1 MSLMIR
7 AFGLVLLLL
16 CGHSWALN
24 SVKGVRIWPS
34 PENTRIVLD
43 LTDAPVHK
51 VKRLSNPSR
60 LEIELAGVTSLNI
73 GTVSGDSPLVK
84 RVYASRTPSA
94 ATAIV
99 IELSFP
105 VSDSIFSLPPS
116 PPYGHRL
123 VVDLKAQGS
132 VSSASSGPPVTSV
145 TPSSSPA
152 VVSQSVQSVPATTM
166 NQSASG
172 SRATGRDIIIAIDAG
187 HGGQDPGAVGPK
199 GTHEKN
205 ITMSISRQLA
215 DMINKQPGLKAVL
228 TRTGDYYI
236 HPNKRPDIARQ
247 KQADLLVSVHADA
260 VQNRKAHGA
269 SVWVLSMRRATTEV
283 GRMLEQTEQHSE
295 LLGGVAEVIKDSA
308 NERYLAQ
315 TVLDLSMNHSM
326 VTGFEVAK
334 EVLREVAP
342 IAHLHKKEPQAASLA
357 VLKAPDIPSILF
369 ETGFISNYNEER
381 LLKDPNHQH
390 KLALAMFRAIKRY
403 FEKSPPADSLFA
415 AHKNNGRSVPTVMP
429 TTQNR
434 STAVAS
440 TSSSN
445 RTHKVKR
452 GESLSR
458 VAQKYGVSMAE
469 LRRYNKLKSDNILIG
484 QVLRIP

>member
-1 MSLMIR
+1 MSLMFR
-7 AFGLVLLLL
+7 VFSLALLLL
-16 CGHSWALN
+16 SAQSWAVN
-24 SVKGVRIWPS
+24 SVKGVRIWHAPD
-34 PENTRIVLD
+34 NTRLVLD
-43 LTDAPVHK
+43 LANAPSHK

-94 ATAIV
+94 ATAVV
-99 IELSFP
+99 IELAFP
-105 VSDSIFSLPPS
+105 VNDSIFSLPPS

-123 VVDLKAQGS
+123 VVDLKAQAA
-132 VSSASSGPPVTSV
+132 VSSTSQVAPVTSV
-145 TPSSSPA
+145 TSPQPQTATPQPVSSAP
-152 VVSQSVQSVPATTM
+152 QSTLNTK
-166 NQSASG
+166 
-172 SRATGRDIIIAIDAG
+172 ATGRDIIIAIDAG

-247 KQADLLVSVHADA
+247 KQADLLISVHADA

-334 EVLREVAP
+334 EILREVAP

-390 KLALAMFRAIKRY
+390 KLALAMFRAIKGY

-429 TTQNR
+429 STQNR
-434 STAVAS
+434 SAAVVS
-440 TSSSN
+440 TGNSS

-458 VAQKYGVSMAE
+458 VSKQYGVSMAE
-469 LRRYNKLKSDNILIG
+469 LRLLNNLLSDNILIG

>member
-1 MSLMIR
+1 MSLMLR
-7 AFGLVLLLL
+7 VFALMLLLVSSQ
-16 CGHSWALN
+16 SWAAN
-24 SVKGVRIWPS
+24 SVKGVRIWHS
-34 PENTRIVLD
+34 PENTRLVLD
-43 LTDAPVHK
+43 LTDAPSHK

-73 GTVSGDSPLVK
+73 GAVSGDSPLVK
-84 RVYASRTPSA
+84 RVYANRTPSA
-94 ATAIV
+94 ATAVV
-99 IELSFP
+99 IELTFP
-105 VSDSIFSLPPS
+105 VNDSIFSLPPS

-123 VVDLKAQGS
+123 VVDLKAQ
-132 VSSASSGPPVTSV
+132 SSASSASQGAPVTTI
-145 TPSSSPA
+145 TPSA
-152 VVSQSVQSVPATTM
+152 SVPVLSQPVSSAP
-166 NQSASG
+166 QSTVST
-172 SRATGRDIIIAIDAG
+172 RATGRDIIIAIDAG

-205 ITMSISRQLA
+205 ITLSIARQLA

-381 LLKDPNHQH
+381 LLKDPGHQH
-390 KLALAMFRAIKRY
+390 KLALAMFRAIKGY

-429 TTQNR
+429 ATQSR

-440 TSSSN
+440 TSSS

-458 VAQKYGVSMAE
+458 VAKHYGVSMAE
-469 LRRYNKLKSDNILIG
+469 LRRFNNLKSDNILIG

>member
-1 MSLMIR
+1 MSLTLR
-7 AFGLVLLLL
+7 VVALVLLLL
-16 CGHSWALN
+16 SSQSWAVN
-24 SVKGVRIWPS
+24 SVKGVRIWHAPD
-34 PENTRIVLD
+34 NTRLVLD
-43 LTDAPVHK
+43 LANAPSHK

-73 GTVSGDSPLVK
+73 GAVSGDSPLVK

-94 ATAIV
+94 ATAVV
-99 IELSFP
+99 IELAFP
-105 VSDSIFSLPPS
+105 VNDSIFSLPPS

-123 VVDLKAQGS
+123 VVDLKAQSTAPSASQGTA
-132 VSSASSGPPVTSV
+132 VSSAAASQPEVTS
-145 TPSSSPA
+145 A
-152 VVSQSVQSVPATTM
+152 QAAPATS
-166 NQSASG
+166 SATAS

-199 GTHEKN
+199 GTYEKN

-236 HPNKRPDIARQ
+236 HPNKRPDVARQ
-247 KQADLLVSVHADA
+247 KQADLLISIHADA

-334 EVLREVAP
+334 EILREVAP

-390 KLALAMFRAIKRY
+390 KLALAMFRAIKGY

-429 TTQNR
+429 SQQNR
-434 STAVAS
+434 TVA
-440 TSSSN
+440 TTNSSS

-458 VAQKYGVSMAE
+458 VAKQYGVSMAE
-469 LRRYNKLKSDNILIG
+469 LRRHNNLKSDNILIG
-484 QVLRIP
+484 QILRIP

>member
-1 MSLMIR
+1 MSLMFR
-7 AFGLVLLLL
+7 GVCFALLLISSQ
-16 CGHSWALN
+16 SWAAN
-24 SVKGVRIWPS
+24 SVKGVRIWHAPD
-34 PENTRIVLD
+34 NTRLVLD
-43 LTDAPVHK
+43 LAEAPSHK

-73 GTVSGDSPLVK
+73 GAVSGDSPLVK

-94 ATAIV
+94 ATAVV

-105 VSDSIFSLPPS
+105 VNDSIFSLPPS

-132 VSSASSGPPVTSV
+132 ASPATQA
-145 TPSSSPA
+145 TPSQS
-152 VVSQSVQSVPATTM
+152 VVSQSVQSAPAATIS
-166 NQSASG
+166 QSAS
-172 SRATGRDIIIAIDAG
+172 STRATGRDIIIAIDAG

-205 ITMSISRQLA
+205 ITLSISRQLA

-381 LLKDPNHQH
+381 LLKDSNHQH

-415 AHKNNGRSVPTVMP
+415 AHKHDGRSVPTVMP

-434 STAVAS
+434 SVVVS
-440 TSSSN
+440 NN

-458 VAQKYGVSMAE
+458 VAKQYGVSMAE
-469 LRRYNKLKSDNILIG
+469 LRRHNNLKSDNILIG
-484 QVLRIP
+484 QMLRIP

>member
-1 MSLMIR
+1 MSLMLR
-7 AFGLVLLLL
+7 VFALVLLLVSSQ
-16 CGHSWALN
+16 SWAVN
-24 SVKGVRIWPS
+24 SVKGVRIWHAPD
-34 PENTRIVLD
+34 NTRLVLD
-43 LTDAPVHK
+43 LANAPSHK

-60 LEIELAGVTSLNI
+60 LEIELAGVSSLNI
-73 GTVSGDSPLVK
+73 GAVTGDSPLVK

-94 ATAIV
+94 ATAVV

-105 VSDSIFSLPPS
+105 VNDSIFSLPPS

-123 VVDLKAQGS
+123 VVDLKAQS
-132 VSSASSGPPVTSV
+132 RASSASQGAPVTSV
-145 TPSSSPA
+145 TPSPSAP
-152 VVSQSVQSVPATTM
+152 VLSQPVTSVPTVST
-166 NQSASG
+166 
-172 SRATGRDIIIAIDAG
+172 RATGRDIIIAIDAG

-205 ITMSISRQLA
+205 ITLSISRQLA

-295 LLGGVAEVIKDSA
+295 LLGGVGEIIKDSA

-381 LLKDPNHQH
+381 LLKDSGHQH

-440 TSSSN
+440 TSSS

-458 VAQKYGVSMAE
+458 VAKHYGVSMAE
-469 LRRYNKLKSDNILIG
+469 LRRHNNLKSDNILIG

>member
-1 MSLMIR
+1 MSLMLR
-7 AFGLVLLLL
+7 VVALLLFVVSSQ
-16 CGHSWALN
+16 SWAVN
-24 SVKGVRIWPS
+24 SVKGVRIWHAPD
-34 PENTRIVLD
+34 NTRLVLD
-43 LTDAPVHK
+43 LANAPSHK

-73 GTVSGDSPLVK
+73 GAVTGDSPLVK

-94 ATAIV
+94 ATAVV

-105 VSDSIFSLPPS
+105 VNDSIFSLPPS

-123 VVDLKAQGS
+123 VVDLKAQRAA
-132 VSSASSGPPVTSV
+132 VSSATVSKPAAVSSL
-145 TPSSSPA
+145 PA
-152 VVSQSVQSVPATTM
+152 
-166 NQSASG
+166 QSAPQSTV
-172 SRATGRDIIIAIDAG
+172 STRATGRNIIIAIDAG

-199 GTHEKN
+199 GTYEKN
-205 ITMSISRQLA
+205 ITLSISRQLA

-247 KQADLLVSVHADA
+247 KQADLLISVHADA

-295 LLGGVAEVIKDSA
+295 LLGGVGEIIKDSA

-381 LLKDPNHQH
+381 LLKDSGHQH

-440 TSSSN
+440 SGS

-458 VAQKYGVSMAE
+458 VAKQYGVSMAE
-469 LRRYNKLKSDNILIG
+469 LRRHNNLKSDNILIG

>member
-1 MSLMIR
+1 MSLTLR
-7 AFGLVLLLL
+7 VFGLLLLLL
-16 CGHSWALN
+16 CGQSWAVN
-24 SVKGVRIWPS
+24 NVKGVRIWHAPD
-34 PENTRIVLD
+34 NTRLVLD
-43 LTDAPVHK
+43 LANAPSHK

-60 LEIELAGVTSLNI
+60 LEIELSGVTSLNI
-73 GTVSGDSPLVK
+73 GSVSGDSPLVK

-94 ATAIV
+94 AIAVV
-99 IELSFP
+99 IELAFP
-105 VSDSIFSLPPS
+105 VNDSIFSLPPS

-123 VVDLKAQGS
+123 VVDLKAQSS
-132 VSSASSGPPVTSV
+132 VSASQGAPVTSV
-145 TPSSSPA
+145 TPSQPDIAATAA
-152 VVSQSVQSVPATTM
+152 VPNVSQSTVSP
-166 NQSASG
+166 
-172 SRATGRDIIIAIDAG
+172 RATGRDIIIAIDAG

-199 GTHEKN
+199 GTYEKN
-205 ITMSISRQLA
+205 ITLSISRQLA

-236 HPNKRPDIARQ
+236 HPNKRPDVARQ
-247 KQADLLVSVHADA
+247 KQADLLISVHADA

-334 EVLREVAP
+334 EILREVAP

-390 KLALAMFRAIKRY
+390 KLALAMFRAIKGY

-415 AHKNNGRSVPTVMP
+415 AHKNNGRTVPTVMP
-429 TTQNR
+429 SQQNR
-434 STAVAS
+434 TAA
-440 TSSSN
+440 TTNSSS

-458 VAQKYGVSMAE
+458 VAQQYGVSMAE
-469 LRRYNKLKSDNILIG
+469 LRRHNNLKSDNILIG

>member
-1 MSLMIR
+1 M
-7 AFGLVLLLL
+7 ALLLVSSQ
-16 CGHSWALN
+16 SWAVN
-24 SVKGVRIWPS
+24 SVKGVRIWHAPD
-34 PENTRIVLD
+34 NTRLVLD
-43 LTDAPVHK
+43 LANAPSHK
-51 VKRLSNPSR
+51 VKRLSNPTR
-60 LEIELAGVTSLNI
+60 LEIELSGVSSLNI
-73 GTVSGDSPLVK
+73 GVVSGDSPLVK
-84 RVYASRTPSA
+84 RVYASRTPSG
-94 ATAIV
+94 ATAVV
-99 IELSFP
+99 IELAFP
-105 VSDSIFSLPPS
+105 VSDSIFALPPS

-123 VVDLKAQGS
+123 VVDLKAMGS
-132 VSSASSGPPVTSV
+132 TPVTALPKPASSNTASQ
-145 TPSSSPA
+145 PSRVEAQPA
-152 VVSQSVQSVPATTM
+152 PQSEITQNSTT
-166 NQSASG
+166 
-172 SRATGRDIIIAIDAG
+172 SRATGRDIIVAIDAG

-205 ITMSISRQLA
+205 ITLSISRQLA

-381 LLKDPNHQH
+381 LLRDPNHQH

-429 TTQNR
+429 TSQNR
-434 STAVAS
+434 STAVSSAGTAS
-440 TSSSN
+440 DSSP

-458 VAQKYGVSMAE
+458 VAKKYGVTMSA
-469 LRRYNKLKSDNILIG
+469 LRRHNNLKSDNILIG

>member
-1 MSLMIR
+1 MSLIVR
-7 AFGLVLLLL
+7 VLSLVLLLL
-16 CGHSWALN
+16 CSHSWAVN
-24 SVKGVRIWPS
+24 SVKGVRIWHAPD
-34 PENTRIVLD
+34 NTRLVLD
-43 LTDAPVHK
+43 LANAPSHK

-60 LEIELAGVTSLNI
+60 LEIELAGVNSLNI
-73 GTVSGDSPLVK
+73 GAVTGDSPLVK

-94 ATAIV
+94 ATAVV

-123 VVDLKAQGS
+123 VVDLKAQGA
-132 VSSASSGPPVTSV
+132 VSSGSQGAPVTSV
-145 TPSSSPA
+145 TPSTPA
-152 VVSQSVQSVPATTM
+152 PVVSQPIP
-166 NQSASG
+166 SASQG
-172 SRATGRDIIIAIDAG
+172 TTSSRATGRDIIIAIDAG

-199 GTHEKN
+199 GTHEKI
-205 ITMSISRQLA
+205 ITQSVSRQLA
-215 DMINKQPGLKAVL
+215 AMINQQPGLKAVL

-236 HPNKRPDIARQ
+236 HPNKRPEIARQ
-247 KQADLLVSVHADA
+247 KQADLLISIHADA

-295 LLGGVAEVIKDSA
+295 LLGGVGEIIKDSA

-334 EVLREVAP
+334 EVLREMSTV
-342 IAHLHKKEPQAASLA
+342 AHLHKKEPQAASLA
-357 VLKAPDIPSILF
+357 VLKAPDIPSILV

-390 KLALAMFRAIKRY
+390 KLAQAIFRAVKRY

-429 TTQNR
+429 TSQNR
-434 STAVAS
+434 SATVAS
-440 TSSSN
+440 SGN

-458 VAQKYGVSMAE
+458 VARQYGVSMAE
-469 LRRYNKLKSDNILIG
+469 LRRHNNLKSDNILIG

>member
-1 MSLMIR
+1 MSLMFR
-7 AFGLVLLLL
+7 LFALVLFLASSP
-16 CGHSWALN
+16 SWAVN
-24 SVKGVRIWPS
+24 SVKGVRIWHAPD
-34 PENTRIVLD
+34 NTRLVLD
-43 LTDAPVHK
+43 LANAPSHK

-60 LEIELAGVTSLNI
+60 LEIELAGVSSLNI
-73 GTVSGDSPLVK
+73 GAVSGDSPLVK

-94 ATAIV
+94 ATAVV
-99 IELSFP
+99 IELAFP
-105 VSDSIFSLPPS
+105 VNDSIFSLPPS

-132 VSSASSGPPVTSV
+132 ISANQGAPVTSV
-145 TPSSSPA
+145 TAAQPDIAVPSTVPSA
-152 VVSQSVQSVPATTM
+152 SQSTV
-166 NQSASG
+166 SA
-172 SRATGRDIIIAIDAG
+172 RAKGRDIIIAIDAG

-247 KQADLLVSVHADA
+247 KQADLLISVHADA

-390 KLALAMFRAIKRY
+390 KLALAMFRAIKGY

-440 TSSSN
+440 TSSSS

-458 VAQKYGVSMAE
+458 VAKQYGVSMAE
-469 LRRYNKLKSDNILIG
+469 LRRHNNLKSDNILIG

>member
-1 MSLMIR
+1 MSLMLR
-7 AFGLVLLLL
+7 VFALVLLL
-16 CGHSWALN
+16 GSGQSWAAN
-24 SVKGVRIWPS
+24 SVKGVRIWHAPD
-34 PENTRIVLD
+34 NTRLVLD
-43 LTDAPVHK
+43 LADAPSHK

-73 GTVSGDSPLVK
+73 GAVTGDSPLVK

-105 VSDSIFSLPPS
+105 VNDSIFSLPPS

-132 VSSASSGPPVTSV
+132 ASPTTQV
-145 TPSSSPA
+145 TPSQP
-152 VVSQSVQSVPATTM
+152 VVSQSVQSTPAATIS
-166 NQSASG
+166 QSAS
-172 SRATGRDIIIAIDAG
+172 STRATGRDIIIAIDAG

-205 ITMSISRQLA
+205 ITLSISRQLA

-295 LLGGVAEVIKDSA
+295 LLGGVAEIIKDSA

-381 LLKDPNHQH
+381 LLKDPGHQH

-434 STAVAS
+434 SAAVTS
-440 TSSSN
+440 TSSTS

-458 VAQKYGVSMAE
+458 VAKQYGVSMAA
-469 LRRYNKLKSDNILIG
+469 LRRHNNLKSDNILIG

>member
-1 MSLMIR
+1 MSLMLR
-7 AFGLVLLLL
+7 VFALVLLLVS
-16 CGHSWALN
+16 GQSWAVN
-24 SVKGVRIWPS
+24 SVKGVRIWHAPD
-34 PENTRIVLD
+34 NTRLVLD
-43 LTDAPVHK
+43 LAEAPSHK

-73 GTVSGDSPLVK
+73 GAVSGDSPLVK

-94 ATAIV
+94 ATAVV

-105 VSDSIFSLPPS
+105 VNDSIFSLPPS

-132 VSSASSGPPVTSV
+132 ASPTTQA
-145 TPSSSPA
+145 TPSQS
-152 VVSQSVQSVPATTM
+152 VISQSVQSAPAATIS
-166 NQSASG
+166 QSATST
-172 SRATGRDIIIAIDAG
+172 RATGRDIIIAIDAG

-205 ITMSISRQLA
+205 ITLSISRQLA

-381 LLKDPNHQH
+381 LLKDSNHQH

-415 AHKNNGRSVPTVMP
+415 AHKHDGRSVPTVMP

-434 STAVAS
+434 SVVVS
-440 TSSSN
+440 NN

-458 VAQKYGVSMAE
+458 VAKQYGVSMAE
-469 LRRYNKLKSDNILIG
+469 LRRHNNLKSDNILIG
-484 QVLRIP
+484 QMLRIP

>member
-1 MSLMIR
+1 MSKILRIL
-7 AFGLVLLLL
+7 GLVLLLL
-16 CGHSWALN
+16 SGQSWAVN
-24 SVKGVRIWPS
+24 TVKGVRIWHAPD
-34 PENTRIVLD
+34 NTRLVLD
-43 LTDAPVHK
+43 LADAPVHK
-51 VKRLSNPSR
+51 VKRLSNPTR
-60 LEIELAGVTSLNI
+60 LEIELSGVTSLDI
-73 GTVSGDSPLVK
+73 GAVSGDSSLVK
-84 RVYASRTPSA
+84 RVYADRTPSA
-94 ATAIV
+94 AIAVV
-99 IELSFP
+99 IELSGP

-123 VVDLKAQGS
+123 VVDLKAQPAS
-132 VSSASSGPPVTSV
+132 RAAPVSSIT
-145 TPSSSPA
+145 
-152 VVSQSVQSVPATTM
+152 ATTSTPVSSQAAQPKP
-166 NQSASG
+166 QSAVNA
-172 SRATGRDIIIAIDAG
+172 RPTGRDIIVAIDAG

-199 GTHEKN
+199 GTYEKN
-205 ITMSISRQLA
+205 ITLSISRQLA

-247 KQADLLVSVHADA
+247 KQADLLISVHADA

-334 EVLREVAP
+334 EVLIEVAP

-381 LLKDPNHQH
+381 LLRDSGHQH
-390 KLALAMFRAIKRY
+390 KLALAMFRAVKRY

-415 AHKNNGRSVPTVMP
+415 AHKNHGRSVPTVLP
-429 TTQNR
+429 THQNR
-434 STAVAS
+434 TSAVAS
-440 TSSSN
+440 NSN

-458 VAQKYGVSMAE
+458 VAKQYGVSLTA
-469 LRRYNKLKSDNILIG
+469 LRRHNNLKSDNILIG

>member
-1 MSLMIR
+1 MSLTLR
-7 AFGLVLLLL
+7 VFGLLLLLL
-16 CGHSWALN
+16 CGQSWAVN
-24 SVKGVRIWPS
+24 NVKGVRIWHAPD
-34 PENTRIVLD
+34 NTRLVLD
-43 LTDAPVHK
+43 LANAPSHK

-60 LEIELAGVTSLNI
+60 LEIELSGVTSLNI
-73 GTVSGDSPLVK
+73 GSVSGDSPLVK

-94 ATAIV
+94 AIAVV
-99 IELSFP
+99 IELAFP
-105 VSDSIFSLPPS
+105 VNDSIFSLPPS

-123 VVDLKAQGS
+123 VVDLKAQSS
-132 VSSASSGPPVTSV
+132 VSASQGAPVTSV
-145 TPSSSPA
+145 TPSQPDIAATAA
-152 VVSQSVQSVPATTM
+152 VPTVSQSTVSP
-166 NQSASG
+166 
-172 SRATGRDIIIAIDAG
+172 RATGRDIIIAIDAG

-199 GTHEKN
+199 GTYEKN
-205 ITMSISRQLA
+205 ITLSISRQLA

-236 HPNKRPDIARQ
+236 HPNKRPDVARQ
-247 KQADLLVSVHADA
+247 KQADLLISVHADA

-334 EVLREVAP
+334 EILREVAP

-390 KLALAMFRAIKRY
+390 KLALAMFRAIKGY

-415 AHKNNGRSVPTVMP
+415 AHKNSGRTVPTVMP
-429 TTQNR
+429 SQQNR
-434 STAVAS
+434 TAA
-440 TSSSN
+440 TTNSSS

-458 VAQKYGVSMAE
+458 VAQQYGVSMAE
-469 LRRYNKLKSDNILIG
+469 LRRHNNLKSDNILIG

>member
-1 MSLMIR
+1 MSLMLR
-7 AFGLVLLLL
+7 VFGLLLLLL
-16 CGHSWALN
+16 CGQSWASN
-24 SVKGVRIWPS
+24 SVKGVRIWHAPD
-34 PENTRIVLD
+34 NTRLVLD
-43 LTDAPVHK
+43 LANAPSHK

-60 LEIELAGVTSLNI
+60 LEIELSGVTSLNI
-73 GTVSGDSPLVK
+73 GAVSGDSPLVK

-94 ATAIV
+94 ATAVV
-99 IELSFP
+99 IELAFP
-105 VSDSIFSLPPS
+105 VNDSIFSLPPS

-123 VVDLKAQGS
+123 VVDLKAQSS
-132 VSSASSGPPVTSV
+132 VSSASQGTAVSSVAASQPEVTSAQ
-145 TPSSSPA
+145 TASSTS
-152 VVSQSVQSVPATTM
+152 SGTT
-166 NQSASG
+166 S

-199 GTHEKN
+199 GTYEKN
-205 ITMSISRQLA
+205 ITLSISRQLA

-236 HPNKRPDIARQ
+236 HPNKRPEIARQ
-247 KQADLLVSVHADA
+247 KQADLLISVHADA

-295 LLGGVAEVIKDSA
+295 LLGGVGEIIKDSA

-381 LLKDPNHQH
+381 LLKDPNYQH
-390 KLALAMFRAIKRY
+390 KLALAMFRGIKGY

-415 AHKNNGRSVPTVMP
+415 AHKNSGRTVPTVMP
-429 TTQNR
+429 SQQNR
-434 STAVAS
+434 TAAS
-440 TSSSN
+440 TKSSS

-458 VAQKYGVSMAE
+458 VAQQYGVSMAA
-469 LRRYNKLKSDNILIG
+469 LRRHNNLKSDNILIG

>member
-1 MSLMIR
+1 MSLTLRIV
-7 AFGLVLLLL
+7 ALLLL
-16 CGHSWALN
+16 LVSSQSWAVN
-24 SVKGVRIWPS
+24 SVKGVRIWHAPD
-34 PENTRIVLD
+34 NTRLVLD
-43 LTDAPVHK
+43 LANAPTHK

-94 ATAIV
+94 ATAVV
-99 IELSFP
+99 IELAFP
-105 VSDSIFSLPPS
+105 VNDSIFSLPPS

-123 VVDLKAQGS
+123 VVDIKAQG
-132 VSSASSGPPVTSV
+132 VVAASNQTAPVTSV
-145 TPSSSPA
+145 TSSRPQA
-152 VVSQSVQSVPATTM
+152 VVSQPVSSAPQSTPH
-166 NQSASG
+166 SK
-172 SRATGRDIIIAIDAG
+172 ATGRDIIIAIDAG

-199 GTHEKN
+199 GTYEKN
-205 ITMSISRQLA
+205 ITLSISRQLA

-247 KQADLLVSVHADA
+247 KQADLLISVHADA

-334 EVLREVAP
+334 EILREVAP

-381 LLKDPNHQH
+381 LLKDSNHQH
-390 KLALAMFRAIKRY
+390 KLALAMFRAIKGY

-415 AHKNNGRSVPTVMP
+415 AHKNNGRSVPSVMP
-429 TTQNR
+429 STHRR
-434 STAVAS
+434 SSAVPAM
-440 TSSSN
+440 SN

-458 VAQKYGVSMAE
+458 VAKQYGVSMAE
-469 LRRYNKLKSDNILIG
+469 LRRHNNLKSDNILIG

>member
-1 MSLMIR
+1 MSLIVRVFSLM
-7 AFGLVLLLL
+7 LLLL
-16 CGHSWALN
+16 CSYSWAVN
-24 SVKGVRIWPS
+24 SVKGVRIWHAPD
-34 PENTRIVLD
+34 NTRLVLD
-43 LTDAPVHK
+43 LANAPSHK

-60 LEIELAGVTSLNI
+60 LEIELAGVNSLNI
-73 GTVSGDSPLVK
+73 GAVTGDSPLVK
-84 RVYASRTPSA
+84 SVYASRTPSA
-94 ATAIV
+94 ATAVV

-123 VVDLKAQGS
+123 VVDLKAQGAAF
-132 VSSASSGPPVTSV
+132 SSAK
-145 TPSSSPA
+145 PA
-152 VVSQSVQSVPATTM
+152 PVVSQPAQPAT
-166 NQSASG
+166 S

-199 GTHEKN
+199 GTHEKI
-205 ITMSISRQLA
+205 ITQSVSRQLA
-215 DMINKQPGLKAVL
+215 AMINQQPGLKAVL

-236 HPNKRPDIARQ
+236 HPNKRPEIARQ
-247 KQADLLVSVHADA
+247 KQADLLISIHADA

-334 EVLREVAP
+334 EVLREMSTV
-342 IAHLHKKEPQAASLA
+342 AHLHKKEPQAASLA
-357 VLKAPDIPSILF
+357 VLKAPDIPSILV

-390 KLALAMFRAIKRY
+390 KLALAIFRAVKGY

-415 AHKNNGRSVPTVMP
+415 AHKNNGRSVPAS
-429 TTQNR
+429 QNR
-434 STAVAS
+434 AVTVISST
-440 TSSSN
+440 N

-452 GESLSR
+452 GDSLSR
-458 VAQKYGVSMAE
+458 VAKQYGVSMTA
-469 LRRYNKLKSDNILIG
+469 LRRHNNLKSDNILIG

>member
-1 MSLMIR
+1 MSLMLR
-7 AFGLVLLLL
+7 VFALVLLLVSSQ
-16 CGHSWALN
+16 SWAVN
-24 SVKGVRIWPS
+24 SVKGVRIWHAPD
-34 PENTRIVLD
+34 NTRLVLD
-43 LTDAPVHK
+43 LANAPSHK

-60 LEIELAGVTSLNI
+60 LEIELAGVSSLNI
-73 GTVSGDSPLVK
+73 GAVTGDSPLVK

-94 ATAIV
+94 ATAVV

-105 VSDSIFSLPPS
+105 VNDSIFSLPPS

-123 VVDLKAQGS
+123 VVDLKAQS
-132 VSSASSGPPVTSV
+132 RASSASQGAPVTSV
-145 TPSSSPA
+145 TPSPSAP
-152 VVSQSVQSVPATTM
+152 VLSQPVTSVPTVST
-166 NQSASG
+166 
-172 SRATGRDIIIAIDAG
+172 RATGRDIIIAIDAG

-205 ITMSISRQLA
+205 ITLSISRQLA

-295 LLGGVAEVIKDSA
+295 LLGGVGEIIKDSA

-381 LLKDPNHQH
+381 LLKDPGHQH

-440 TSSSN
+440 TSSSS

-458 VAQKYGVSMAE
+458 VAKQYGVSMAE
-469 LRRYNKLKSDNILIG
+469 LRRHNNLKSDNILIG

>member
-1 MSLMIR
+1 MSLIVR
-7 AFGLVLLLL
+7 VFSLVLLLL
-16 CGHSWALN
+16 CSHSWAVN
-24 SVKGVRIWPS
+24 SVKGVRIWHAPD
-34 PENTRIVLD
+34 NTRLVLD
-43 LTDAPVHK
+43 LANAPSHK
-51 VKRLSNPSR
+51 VKRLSNPTR
-60 LEIELAGVTSLNI
+60 LEIELAGVNSLNI
-73 GTVSGDSPLVK
+73 GAVTGDSPLVK

-94 ATAIV
+94 ATAVV

-123 VVDLKAQGS
+123 VVDLKAQGAAAS
-132 VSSASSGPPVTSV
+132 ASQGAPVSSISTTKPA
-145 TPSSSPA
+145 A
-152 VVSQSVQSVPATTM
+152 VVSQPAQTTS
-166 NQSASG
+166 QSAAS
-172 SRATGRDIIIAIDAG
+172 SRVTGRDIIIAIDAG

-199 GTHEKN
+199 GTHEKI
-205 ITMSISRQLA
+205 ITQSVSRQLA
-215 DMINKQPGLKAVL
+215 AMINKQPGLKAVL
-228 TRTGDYYI
+228 TRNGDYYI
-236 HPNKRPDIARQ
+236 HPNKRPEIARQ
-247 KQADLLVSVHADA
+247 KQADLLISIHADA

-283 GRMLEQTEQHSE
+283 GRMLEQTEKHSE
-295 LLGGVAEVIKDSA
+295 LLGGVGEIIKDSA

-334 EVLREVAP
+334 EVLREMSTV
-342 IAHLHKKEPQAASLA
+342 AHLHKKEPQAASLA
-357 VLKAPDIPSILF
+357 VLKAPDIPSILV

-390 KLALAMFRAIKRY
+390 KLAQAIFRAVKGY

-415 AHKNNGRSVPTVMP
+415 ALKNSGRSVPTVMP
-429 TTQNR
+429 TSQNR
-434 STAVAS
+434 SATVAS
-440 TSSSN
+440 SGN

-458 VAQKYGVSMAE
+458 VAKQYGVSMAE
-469 LRRYNKLKSDNILIG
+469 LRRHNNLKSDNILIG

>member
-1 MSLMIR
+1 MSLMLR
-7 AFGLVLLLL
+7 VFALVLLLVSSQ
-16 CGHSWALN
+16 SWAVN
-24 SVKGVRIWPS
+24 SVKGVRIWHAPD
-34 PENTRIVLD
+34 NTRLVLD
-43 LTDAPVHK
+43 LANAPSHK

-60 LEIELAGVTSLNI
+60 LEIELAGVSSLNI
-73 GTVSGDSPLVK
+73 GAVTGDSPLVK

-94 ATAIV
+94 ATAVV

-105 VSDSIFSLPPS
+105 VNDSIFSLPPS

-123 VVDLKAQGS
+123 VVDLKAQS
-132 VSSASSGPPVTSV
+132 RASSASQGAPVTSV
-145 TPSSSPA
+145 TPSPSAP
-152 VVSQSVQSVPATTM
+152 VLSQPVTSVPTVGA
-166 NQSASG
+166 
-172 SRATGRDIIIAIDAG
+172 RATGRDIIIAIDAG

-205 ITMSISRQLA
+205 ITLSISRQLA

-295 LLGGVAEVIKDSA
+295 LLGGVGEIIKDSA

-381 LLKDPNHQH
+381 LLKDPGHQH

-440 TSSSN
+440 TSSSS

-458 VAQKYGVSMAE
+458 VAKHYGVSMAE
-469 LRRYNKLKSDNILIG
+469 LRRHNNLKSDNILIG

>member
-1 MSLMIR
+1 MSLMLR
-7 AFGLVLLLL
+7 VFALVLLLVSSQ
-16 CGHSWALN
+16 SWAVN
-24 SVKGVRIWPS
+24 SVKGVRIWHAPD
-34 PENTRIVLD
+34 NTRLVLD
-43 LTDAPVHK
+43 LANAPSHK

-60 LEIELAGVTSLNI
+60 LEIELAGVSSLNI
-73 GTVSGDSPLVK
+73 GAVTGDSPLVK

-94 ATAIV
+94 ATAVV

-105 VSDSIFSLPPS
+105 VNDSIFSLPPS

-123 VVDLKAQGS
+123 VVDLKAQS
-132 VSSASSGPPVTSV
+132 RASSASQGAPVTSV
-145 TPSSSPA
+145 TPSPSAP
-152 VVSQSVQSVPATTM
+152 VLSQPVTSVPTVST
-166 NQSASG
+166 
-172 SRATGRDIIIAIDAG
+172 RATGRDIIIAIDAG

-205 ITMSISRQLA
+205 ITLSISRQLA

-295 LLGGVAEVIKDSA
+295 LLGGVGEIIKDSA

-381 LLKDPNHQH
+381 LLKDPGHQH

-429 TTQNR
+429 GTQNR

-440 TSSSN
+440 TNSS

-458 VAQKYGVSMAE
+458 VAKQYGVSMAE
-469 LRRYNKLKSDNILIG
+469 LRRHNNLKSDNILIG

>member
-1 MSLMIR
+1 MSLMLR
-7 AFGLVLLLL
+7 VFALVLLLVSSQ
-16 CGHSWALN
+16 SWAVN
-24 SVKGVRIWPS
+24 SVKGVRIWHAPD
-34 PENTRIVLD
+34 NTRLVLD
-43 LTDAPVHK
+43 LADAPSHK

-73 GTVSGDSPLVK
+73 GAVTGDSPLVK

-94 ATAIV
+94 ATAVV

-105 VSDSIFSLPPS
+105 VNDSIFSLPPS

-123 VVDLKAQGS
+123 VVDLKAQS
-132 VSSASSGPPVTSV
+132 RASSASQGAPVTSV
-145 TPSSSPA
+145 TPSPSAP
-152 VVSQSVQSVPATTM
+152 VVSQPVTSVPTVST
-166 NQSASG
+166 
-172 SRATGRDIIIAIDAG
+172 RATGRDIIIAIDAG

-205 ITMSISRQLA
+205 ITLSISRQLA

-295 LLGGVAEVIKDSA
+295 LLGGVGEIIKDSA

-381 LLKDPNHQH
+381 LLKDPGHQH

-440 TSSSN
+440 TSSTS

-458 VAQKYGVSMAE
+458 VAKQYGVSMAE
-469 LRRYNKLKSDNILIG
+469 LRRHNNLKSDNILIG

>member
-1 MSLMIR
+1 MSLIVRVFSLM
-7 AFGLVLLLL
+7 LLLL
-16 CGHSWALN
+16 CSHSWAVN
-24 SVKGVRIWPS
+24 SVKGVRIWHAPD
-34 PENTRIVLD
+34 NTRLVLD
-43 LTDAPVHK
+43 LANAPSHK

-60 LEIELAGVTSLNI
+60 LEIELAGVNSLNI
-73 GTVSGDSPLVK
+73 GAVTGDSPLVK
-84 RVYASRTPSA
+84 RVYASRAPSA

-123 VVDLKAQGS
+123 VVDLKAQGA
-132 VSSASSGPPVTSV
+132 ASSGHQGAPVTSV
-145 TPSSSPA
+145 TPSTPA
-152 VVSQSVQSVPATTM
+152 PAVSQSVP
-166 NQSASG
+166 SASPG
-172 SRATGRDIIIAIDAG
+172 ATNSRATGRDIIIAIDAG

-199 GTHEKN
+199 GTHEKI
-205 ITMSISRQLA
+205 ITQSVSRQLA
-215 DMINKQPGLKAVL
+215 AMINQQPGLKAVL

-236 HPNKRPDIARQ
+236 HPNKRPEIARQ
-247 KQADLLVSVHADA
+247 KQADLLISIHADA

-295 LLGGVAEVIKDSA
+295 LLGGVAEIIKDSA

-334 EVLREVAP
+334 EVLREMSTV
-342 IAHLHKKEPQAASLA
+342 AHLHKKEPQAASLA
-357 VLKAPDIPSILF
+357 VLKAPDIPSILV

-390 KLALAMFRAIKRY
+390 KLALAIFRAIKGY

-429 TTQNR
+429 TSQNR
-434 STAVAS
+434 SATVAS
-440 TSSSN
+440 N
-445 RTHKVKR
+445 GHRTHKVKR

-458 VAQKYGVSMAE
+458 VAKQYGVSMAE
-469 LRRYNKLKSDNILIG
+469 LRRHNNLKSDNILIG

>member
-1 MSLMIR
+1 MSLMLR
-7 AFGLVLLLL
+7 VFALVLLLVSSQ
-16 CGHSWALN
+16 SWAVN
-24 SVKGVRIWPS
+24 SVKGVRIWHAPD
-34 PENTRIVLD
+34 NTRLVLD
-43 LTDAPVHK
+43 LANAPSHK

-60 LEIELAGVTSLNI
+60 LEIELAGVSSLNI
-73 GTVSGDSPLVK
+73 GAVTGDSPLVK

-94 ATAIV
+94 ATAVV

-105 VSDSIFSLPPS
+105 VNDSIFSLPPS

-123 VVDLKAQGS
+123 VVDLKAQS
-132 VSSASSGPPVTSV
+132 RASSASQGAPVTSV
-145 TPSSSPA
+145 TPSPSAP
-152 VVSQSVQSVPATTM
+152 VLSQPVTSVPTVST
-166 NQSASG
+166 
-172 SRATGRDIIIAIDAG
+172 RATGRDIIIAIDAG

-205 ITMSISRQLA
+205 ITLSISRQLA

-295 LLGGVAEVIKDSA
+295 LLGGVGEIIKDSA

-381 LLKDPNHQH
+381 LLKDPGHQH

-440 TSSSN
+440 TSSS

-458 VAQKYGVSMAE
+458 VAKHYGVSMAE
-469 LRRYNKLKSDNILIG
+469 LRRHNNLKSDNILIG

>member
-1 MSLMIR
+1 MSLMLR
-7 AFGLVLLLL
+7 VFALVLLLVSSQ
-16 CGHSWALN
+16 SWAVN
-24 SVKGVRIWPS
+24 SVKGVRIWHAPD
-34 PENTRIVLD
+34 NTRLVLD
-43 LTDAPVHK
+43 LANAPSHK

-60 LEIELAGVTSLNI
+60 LEIELAGVSSLNI
-73 GTVSGDSPLVK
+73 GAVTGDSPLVK

-94 ATAIV
+94 ATAVV

-105 VSDSIFSLPPS
+105 VNDSIFSLPPS

-123 VVDLKAQGS
+123 VVDLKAQS
-132 VSSASSGPPVTSV
+132 RASSASQGAPVTSV
-145 TPSSSPA
+145 TPSPSAP
-152 VVSQSVQSVPATTM
+152 VLSQPVTSVPTVST
-166 NQSASG
+166 
-172 SRATGRDIIIAIDAG
+172 RATGRDIIIAIDAG

-205 ITMSISRQLA
+205 ITLSISRQLA

-295 LLGGVAEVIKDSA
+295 LLGGVGEIIKDSA

-381 LLKDPNHQH
+381 LLKDPGHQH

-440 TSSSN
+440 TNSS

-458 VAQKYGVSMAE
+458 VAKHYGVSMAE
-469 LRRYNKLKSDNILIG
+469 LRRHNNLKSDNILIG

>member
-1 MSLMIR
+1 MSLTLR
-7 AFGLVLLLL
+7 VVALVLFVVS
-16 CGHSWALN
+16 CQSWAVN
-24 SVKGVRIWPS
+24 SVKGVRIWHAPD
-34 PENTRIVLD
+34 NTRLVLD
-43 LTDAPVHK
+43 LADAPSHK

-73 GTVSGDSPLVK
+73 GAVSGDSPLVK

-94 ATAIV
+94 ATAVV

-105 VSDSIFSLPPS
+105 VNDSIFSLPPS

-123 VVDLKAQGS
+123 VVDLKAQS
-132 VSSASSGPPVTSV
+132 RASSASQGAPVTSV
-145 TPSSSPA
+145 TPSPSA
-152 VVSQSVQSVPATTM
+152 QVLSQPVPSVPQNTVST
-166 NQSASG
+166 
-172 SRATGRDIIIAIDAG
+172 RATGRDIIIAIDAG

-205 ITMSISRQLA
+205 ITLSISRQLA

-236 HPNKRPDIARQ
+236 HPNKRPEIARQ

-295 LLGGVAEVIKDSA
+295 LLGGVGEIIKDSA

-381 LLKDPNHQH
+381 LLKDPGHQH

-434 STAVAS
+434 STAIAS
-440 TSSSN
+440 TSSTS

-458 VAQKYGVSMAE
+458 VAKQYGVSMAE
-469 LRRYNKLKSDNILIG
+469 LRRHNNLKSDNILIG

>member
-1 MSLMIR
+1 MSLIVRVLSLM
-7 AFGLVLLLL
+7 LLLL
-16 CGHSWALN
+16 CSHSWAVN
-24 SVKGVRIWPS
+24 SVKGVRIWHAPD
-34 PENTRIVLD
+34 NTRLVLD
-43 LTDAPVHK
+43 LANAPSHK

-60 LEIELAGVTSLNI
+60 LEIELAGVNSLNI
-73 GTVSGDSPLVK
+73 GAVTGDSPLVK

-94 ATAIV
+94 ATAVV

-123 VVDLKAQGS
+123 VVDLKAQG
-132 VSSASSGPPVTSV
+132 AGSSGSQGAPVTSV
-145 TPSSSPA
+145 TPSTPA
-152 VVSQSVQSVPATTM
+152 PVVSQSVP
-166 NQSASG
+166 SASQG
-172 SRATGRDIIIAIDAG
+172 TTSSRATGRDIIIAIDAG

-199 GTHEKN
+199 GTHEKI
-205 ITMSISRQLA
+205 ITQSVSRQLA
-215 DMINKQPGLKAVL
+215 AMINQQPGLKAVL

-236 HPNKRPDIARQ
+236 HPNKRPEIARQ
-247 KQADLLVSVHADA
+247 KQADLLISIHADA

-295 LLGGVAEVIKDSA
+295 LLGGVGEIIKDSA

-334 EVLREVAP
+334 EVLREMSTV
-342 IAHLHKKEPQAASLA
+342 AHLHKKEPQAASLA
-357 VLKAPDIPSILF
+357 VLKAPDIPSILV

-390 KLALAMFRAIKRY
+390 KLAQAIFRAVKRY

-429 TTQNR
+429 TSQNR
-434 STAVAS
+434 SATVAS
-440 TSSSN
+440 SGN

-458 VAQKYGVSMAE
+458 VARQYGVSMAE
-469 LRRYNKLKSDNILIG
+469 LRRHNNLKSDNILIG

>member
-1 MSLMIR
+1 MSLMLR
-7 AFGLVLLLL
+7 VVALLLFVVS
-16 CGHSWALN
+16 CQSWAVN
-24 SVKGVRIWPS
+24 SVKGVRIWHAPD
-34 PENTRIVLD
+34 NTRLVLD
-43 LTDAPVHK
+43 LANAPSHK

-73 GTVSGDSPLVK
+73 GAVSGDSPLVK

-94 ATAIV
+94 ATAVV

-105 VSDSIFSLPPS
+105 VNDSIFSLPPS

-123 VVDLKAQGS
+123 VVDLKAQS
-132 VSSASSGPPVTSV
+132 RASSASQGAPVTSV
-145 TPSSSPA
+145 TPSPSAPVLSQPA
-152 VVSQSVQSVPATTM
+152 PSVAQSTVST
-166 NQSASG
+166 
-172 SRATGRDIIIAIDAG
+172 RATGRDIIIAIDAG

-205 ITMSISRQLA
+205 ITLSISRQLA

-295 LLGGVAEVIKDSA
+295 LLGGVGEIIKDSA

-429 TTQNR
+429 TSQNR

-440 TSSSN
+440 TSSTS

-458 VAQKYGVSMAE
+458 VAKQYGVSMAE
-469 LRRYNKLKSDNILIG
+469 LRRHNNLKSDNILIG

>member
-1 MSLMIR
+1 MSLMLR
-7 AFGLVLLLL
+7 VVALVLFVVSSQ
-16 CGHSWALN
+16 SWAVN
-24 SVKGVRIWPS
+24 SVKGVRIWHAPD
-34 PENTRIVLD
+34 NTRLVLD
-43 LTDAPVHK
+43 LADAPSHK

-73 GTVSGDSPLVK
+73 GAVSGDSPLVK

-94 ATAIV
+94 ATAVV

-105 VSDSIFSLPPS
+105 VNDSIFSLPPS

-123 VVDLKAQGS
+123 VVDLKAQS
-132 VSSASSGPPVTSV
+132 RASSASQGVSPPA
-145 TPSSSPA
+145 P
-152 VVSQSVQSVPATTM
+152 VVSQPTPPAPQNTVST
-166 NQSASG
+166 
-172 SRATGRDIIIAIDAG
+172 RATGRDIIIAIDAG

-205 ITMSISRQLA
+205 VTLSISRQLA

-295 LLGGVAEVIKDSA
+295 LLGGVGEIIKDSA

-381 LLKDPNHQH
+381 LLKDPGHQH

-434 STAVAS
+434 STAMAS
-440 TSSSN
+440 TSN

-458 VAQKYGVSMAE
+458 VAKQYGVSMAE
-469 LRRYNKLKSDNILIG
+469 LRRHNNLKSDNILIG

>member
-1 MSLMIR
+1 MSLMLR
-7 AFGLVLLLL
+7 AVVLMLLLASSQ
-16 CGHSWALN
+16 SWAVN
-24 SVKGVRIWPS
+24 SVKGVRIWHAPD
-34 PENTRIVLD
+34 NTRLVLD
-43 LTDAPVHK
+43 LANAPSHK

-60 LEIELAGVTSLNI
+60 LEIELAGVNSLNI
-73 GTVSGDSPLVK
+73 GTISGDSPLVK

-94 ATAIV
+94 ATAVV
-99 IELSFP
+99 IELAFP
-105 VSDSIFSLPPS
+105 VNDSIFSLPPS

-123 VVDLKAQGS
+123 VVDLKAQAALSSGKQAAP
-132 VSSASSGPPVTSV
+132 VAAITSSAAAP
-145 TPSSSPA
+145 
-152 VVSQSVQSVPATTM
+152 VVSQPV
-166 NQSASG
+166 QSASPG
-172 SRATGRDIIIAIDAG
+172 ALSSRATGRDIIIAIDAG

-199 GTHEKN
+199 GTHEKV
-205 ITMSISRQLA
+205 ITQSVSRQLA
-215 DMINKQPGLKAVL
+215 AMINQQPGLKAVL

-236 HPNKRPDIARQ
+236 HPNKRPEIARQ
-247 KQADLLVSVHADA
+247 KQADLLISIHADA

-334 EVLREVAP
+334 EVLREMSTV
-342 IAHLHKKEPQAASLA
+342 AHLHKKEPQAASLA
-357 VLKAPDIPSILF
+357 VLKAPDIPSILV

-390 KLALAMFRAIKRY
+390 KLAQAIFRAVKRY

-415 AHKNNGRSVPTVMP
+415 AHKTNGRTLPTVLP
-429 TTQNR
+429 AQQN
-434 STAVAS
+434 STAV
-440 TSSSN
+440 TSGSRG

-452 GESLSR
+452 GESLSK
-458 VAQKYGVSMAE
+458 VARQYGVSMAE
-469 LRRYNKLKSDNILIG
+469 LRRHNNLKSDNILIG
-484 QVLRIP
+484 QTLRIP

>member
-1 MSLMIR
+1 MSLSCR
-7 AFGLVLLLL
+7 VFVLLLVLL
-16 CGHSWALN
+16 STPAWAVN
-24 SVKGVRIWPS
+24 SVKGVRIWHAPD
-34 PENTRIVLD
+34 NTRLVLD
-43 LTDAPVHK
+43 LASAPSHK

-60 LEIELAGVTSLNI
+60 LEIELAGVTSLNLGAI
-73 GTVSGDSPLVK
+73 SGDSPLVK

-94 ATAIV
+94 ATAVV
-99 IELSFP
+99 IELAFP
-105 VSDSIFSLPPS
+105 VNDSIFSLPPS

-123 VVDLKAQGS
+123 VVDLKAQNTT
-132 VSSASSGPPVTSV
+132 AAARPQTAAPVL
-145 TPSSSPA
+145 
-152 VVSQSVQSVPATTM
+152 SVQSKSSVSPVRDSAPQTAT
-166 NQSASG
+166 QP
-172 SRATGRDIIIAIDAG
+172 RATGRDIIIAIDAG
-187 HGGQDPGAVGPK
+187 HGGQDPGAVGPQ
-199 GTHEKN
+199 GTYEKN
-205 ITMSISRQLA
+205 ITLSISRQLA

-247 KQADLLVSVHADA
+247 KQADLLISVHADA
-260 VQNRKAHGA
+260 VKNRKAHGA

-369 ETGFISNYNEER
+369 ETGFISNYQEER
-381 LLKDPNHQH
+381 QLKDPRHQH
-390 KLALAMFRAIKRY
+390 KLALALFRAVKRY

-415 AHKNNGRSVPTVMP
+415 AHKNHGRSVPTVIP
-429 TTQNR
+429 PSPNKA
-434 STAVAS
+434 AVA
-440 TSSSN
+440 TASSP

-452 GESLSR
+452 GESLSG
-458 VAQKYGVSMAE
+458 VAKQYGVSMAE
-469 LRRYNKLKSDNILIG
+469 LRRYNNLKSDNILIG
-484 QVLRIP
+484 QTLRIP

>member
-1 MSLMIR
+1 MSLMLRIMVL
-7 AFGLVLLLL
+7 ALLLL
-16 CGHSWALN
+16 SGQSWAVN
-24 SVKGVRIWPS
+24 SVKGVRIWHAPD
-34 PENTRIVLD
+34 NTRLVLD
-43 LTDAPVHK
+43 LANAPSHK
-51 VKRLSNPSR
+51 VKRLSNPTR
-60 LEIELAGVTSLNI
+60 LEIELSGVSSLNI
-73 GTVSGDSPLVK
+73 GNVSGDSPLVK

-94 ATAIV
+94 ATAVV
-99 IELSFP
+99 IELAFP
-105 VSDSIFSLPPS
+105 VNDSIFALPPS

-123 VVDLKAQGS
+123 VVDLKAMGS
-132 VSSASSGPPVTSV
+132 TTAAPEPVRVV
-145 TPSSSPA
+145 TPAQPMQAEPA
-152 VVSQSVQSVPATTM
+152 PVKQTDT
-166 NQSASG
+166 NQSAASN
-172 SRATGRDIIIAIDAG
+172 RATGRDIIIAIDAG

-199 GTHEKN
+199 GTYEKN
-205 ITMSISRQLA
+205 ITLSISRQLA
-215 DMINKQPGLKAVL
+215 EMINKQPGLKAVL

-247 KQADLLVSVHADA
+247 KQADLLISVHADA

-381 LLKDPNHQH
+381 LLRDPKHQH
-390 KLALAMFRAIKRY
+390 KLVLAMFRAIKGY

-415 AHKNNGRSVPTVMP
+415 AHKNNGRTVPTVMP
-429 TTQNR
+429 DSQNR
-434 STAVAS
+434 SSTLAS
-440 TSSSN
+440 SGGS

-458 VAQKYGVSMAE
+458 VAKKYGVTMSA
-469 LRRYNKLKSDNILIG
+469 LRRHNNLKSDNILIG

>member
-1 MSLMIR
+1 MSLTLR
-7 AFGLVLLLL
+7 VFGLLLLLL
-16 CGHSWALN
+16 CGQSWAVN
-24 SVKGVRIWPS
+24 NVKGVRIWHAPD
-34 PENTRIVLD
+34 NTRLVLD
-43 LTDAPVHK
+43 LANAPSHK

-60 LEIELAGVTSLNI
+60 LEIELSGVTSLNI
-73 GTVSGDSPLVK
+73 GSVSGDSPLVK

-94 ATAIV
+94 AIAVV
-99 IELSFP
+99 IELAFP
-105 VSDSIFSLPPS
+105 VNDSIFSLPPS

-132 VSSASSGPPVTSV
+132 VSANQGAPVTAV
-145 TPSSSPA
+145 TPSQPEMAATSA
-152 VVSQSVQSVPATTM
+152 VPTASQSAVSP
-166 NQSASG
+166 
-172 SRATGRDIIIAIDAG
+172 RATGRDIIIAIDAG

-199 GTHEKN
+199 GTYEKN
-205 ITMSISRQLA
+205 ITLSISRQLA

-236 HPNKRPDIARQ
+236 HPNKRPDVARQ
-247 KQADLLVSVHADA
+247 KQADLLISVHADA

-334 EVLREVAP
+334 EILREVAP

-390 KLALAMFRAIKRY
+390 KLALAMFRAIKGY

-415 AHKNNGRSVPTVMP
+415 AHKNSGRTVPTVMP
-429 TTQNR
+429 SQQNR
-434 STAVAS
+434 TAA
-440 TSSSN
+440 TTNSS

-458 VAQKYGVSMAE
+458 VAQQYGVSMAE
-469 LRRYNKLKSDNILIG
+469 LRRHNNLKSDNILIG